1 MLNILREQPRAF
13 HMIFMLELW
22 ERFGFYTVQ
31 GILTLFF
38 IRYLGYTDTVS
49 YYTFGAFSALV
60 YGMAVIGGYLGDRIL
75 GTKRTIV
82 LGLVILAAGYFSLAI
97 TDKERVFFALGLIC
111 VGNGLFKA
119 NPSNLLAKCY
129 EENDPRLHG
138 GFTLYYMAI
147 NLGSMI
153 ALFAG
158 PAISS
163 RYGYSYA
170 YMMSAI
176 GLLIGLANYW
186 LQHQFIAHINTDAD
200 KREISPL
207 HWLMILFG
215 VLFLT
220 ECSAY
225 LLQHVMLAKNLF
237 WLITLAVIG
246 CYMFMIRNE
255 SKAVRNRMLVA
266 LVLMLEAVVFFTLYQ
281 QMPTS
286 LNLFAVN
293 NVTPVFFG
301 ITIDAQSFQALN
313 PIWIVL
319 MSPILAHLYSLL
331 NKKGITFSIAYKF
344 SLGMTM
350 CGMSFLMLFFSRYF
364 YTEQG
369 MVSSWWL
376 IISYLLQSLGELLV
390 SALGVAM
397 VAELVPAQIAGF
409 VMGMWF
415 LTSAIAGFLGAT
427 VASYT
432 ALPEQIKPGIDS
444 LMIYTHVFAC
454 IGILTLI
461 IALFMWLLSP
471 RLNRYIAAKKN
482 VSNQEIKEV
491 EYSVSRCFI
500 TRPELENHCNRY
512 T

>member
-1 MLNILREQPRAF
+1 MVNILREQPRAF
-13 HMIFMLELW
+13 HMIFLLELW

-31 GILTLFF
+31 GILALFF
-38 IRYLGYTDTVS
+38 IRYLGYNETIS
-49 YYTFGAFSALV
+49 YYTFGAYSALV
-60 YGMAVIGGYLGDRIL
+60 YGMVVIGGYLGDRIL

-82 LGLVILAAGYFSLAI
+82 LGLITLAAGYFSLAV
-97 TDKERVFFALGLIC
+97 TDKEHVFLALGIIC

-176 GLLIGLANYW
+176 GLSIGLANYW
-186 LQHQFIAHINTDAD
+186 FQHQFVAHINTEAD
-200 KREISPL
+200 QRKISFIQWFL
-207 HWLMILFG
+207 ILMGIF
-215 VLFLT
+215 FLT

-225 LLQHVMLAKNLF
+225 LLQHVMIAKNLF
-237 WLITLAVIG
+237 WLITIVVII
-246 CYMFMIRNE
+246 YYLFMARKE
-255 SKAVRNRMLVA
+255 TKAARMRMLVA
-266 LVLMLEAVVFFTLYQ
+266 LILMLEAIIFFTLYQ

-293 NVTPVFFG
+293 NVVPIFFG

-313 PIWIVL
+313 PIWIVI
-319 MSPILAHLYSLL
+319 MSPVLAYFYNFL
-331 NKKGITFSIAYKF
+331 NKKGIGFSIPYKF

-350 CGMSFLMLFFSRYF
+350 CGLSFLMLFFARYF
-364 YTEQG
+364 YSEQG

-376 IISYLLQSLGELLV
+376 IISYLFQSLGELLV

-415 LTSAIAGFLGAT
+415 LTSAIAGFIGAS

-432 ALPEQIKPGIDS
+432 ALPEQIKPGVES

-454 IGILTLI
+454 IGIVTLLI
-461 IALFMWLLSP
+461 SLCMWLVSP
-471 RLNRYIAAKKN
+471 RLSRFIAVKKP
-482 VSNQEIKEV
+482 SDLHQEIKEA
-491 EYSVSRCFI
+491 EYSVSRCFMI
-500 TRPELENHCNRY
+500 QTD
-512 T
+512 